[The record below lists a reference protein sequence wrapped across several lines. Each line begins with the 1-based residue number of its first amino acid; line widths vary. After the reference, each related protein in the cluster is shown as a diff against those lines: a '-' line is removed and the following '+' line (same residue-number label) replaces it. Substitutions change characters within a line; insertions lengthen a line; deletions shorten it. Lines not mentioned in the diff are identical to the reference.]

1 MQEFLLF
8 LGKSVVVF
16 IVIAGVI
23 LVIAAAIMK
32 AKKQK
37 SEIEVEK
44 LNDTFKDYEHEI
56 KNHLLSDD
64 EIKEELKKQKKEEKL
79 KKKNPPAKSEKNIYV
94 LNFDGDVKASAVD
107 SLREEITALLQ
118 VATNKDEVVVKI
130 ESPGGMVTTYGLAA
144 SQLMRIRQKNISLT
158 VCVDTVA
165 ASGGYLMACVANKIL
180 AAPFAVVGSIG
191 VVAQVPNLH
200 KLLKK
205 YDVDYKEYT
214 AGEFKRT
221 VSFLGEITPDGET
234 HFKQKLTDTH
244 LLFKDFVSQN
254 RPQIKLD
261 EVANGDH
268 WYGAEAV
275 KLGLVDKIQTS
286 DEYLLENKELPIFKI
301 TYTVKEKFSEKIS
314 KFLASTIE
322 KTVEKTAI
330 RFSTEQ
336 QKKNL

>member
-1 MQEFLLF
+1 MQEILLF
-8 LGKSVVVF
+8 LGKAVIVF
-16 IVIAGVI
+16 IVIAGVVV
-23 LVIAAAIMK
+23 VIAAAIMK
-32 AKKQK
+32 AKKHK
-37 SEIEVEK
+37 TEIEVEN
-44 LNDTFKDYEHEI
+44 LNDKFKDYENEI
-56 KNHLLSDD
+56 KNYLLTDE
-64 EIKEELKKQKKEEKL
+64 EIKDELKKNKKEEKQ
-79 KKKNPPAKSEKNIYV
+79 KKKNPPLKSEKTIFV
-94 LNFDGDVKASAVD
+94 LNFDGDIKASAVD
-107 SLREEITALLQ
+107 SLREEITAILQ
-118 VATNKDEVVVKI
+118 VATEKDEVVVKL

-144 SQLMRIRQKNISLT
+144 SQLMRIRQKNITLT

-200 KLLKK
+200 RLLKK

-221 VSFLGEITPDGET
+221 VSFLGEITTDGET

-244 LLFKDFVSQN
+244 ILFKDFVSQN
-254 RPQIKLD
+254 RPQIKLS

-268 WYGAEAV
+268 WYGTEAV

-286 DEYLLENKELPIFKI
+286 DEYLLENKATPIFKV
-301 TYTVKEKFSEKIS
+301 TYTIKEKFSEKIS
-314 KFLASTIE
+314 KFLASTIQ
-322 KTVEKTAI
+322 KTVEKTAAN
-330 RFSTEQ
+330 FSTEQ